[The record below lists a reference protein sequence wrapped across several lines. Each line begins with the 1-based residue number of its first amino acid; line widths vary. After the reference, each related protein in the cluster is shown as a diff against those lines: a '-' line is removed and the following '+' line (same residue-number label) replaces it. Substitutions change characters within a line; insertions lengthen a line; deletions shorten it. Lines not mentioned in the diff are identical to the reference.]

1 MGKNRFLP
9 WPKFQPLDHPRIFKM
24 IVNAWPPYLGAAIGV
39 EDIADDWCTL
49 SVAMKLHWYNRNY
62 VNSHFGGSLFSMT
75 DPFYMLMLMRNL
87 GPGYVVWDM
96 AARIQYLRPGRGKV
110 SAVFSLDARRLEEIR
125 QKAEGGQKVTELFFV
140 DVVDE
145 RGEKVAAVKK
155 TLYIRKKMVAAAA
168 PVSML
173 SPAITTSSWGK
184 IEVAGLGPGRD
195 WKLWPGGGRS
205 WDWTEHNTGHLRG
218 VQPEEVLEL
227 IDKGCRSLIL
237 TTGRLRRLRIA
248 AATVQLLENKG
259 IHVEIAGTSKGI
271 DLYNRLAAEG
281 VAVGGLF
288 HSTC

>member
-1 MGKNRFLP
+1 MGKRFLS
-9 WPKFQPLDHPRIFKM
+9 WPKFQPFDHPRIFKM

-39 EDIADDWCTL
+39 EDIADDWCSL
-49 SVAMKLHWYNRNY
+49 RVAMKLHWYNRNY

-87 GPGYVVWDM
+87 GPAYVVWDM

-140 DVVDE
+140 DVFDE

-155 TLYIRKKMVAAAA
+155 TLYIRKKLPAGAA

-173 SPAITTSSWGK
+173 SPAITAASWGK
-184 IEVAGLGPGRD
+184 IEVAGIGPGKD
-195 WKLWPGGGRS
+195 WKLWPGGGRN
-205 WDWTEHNTGHLRG
+205 WDWTEHNTGHFRG

-227 IDKGCRSLIL
+227 IDKGCRSVVL
-237 TTGRLRRLRIA
+237 TTGRLRRLRVTE
-248 AATVQLLENKG
+248 ATIRLLESKG
-259 IHVEIAGTSKGI
+259 IQVEIASTSKGI
-271 DLYNRLAAEG
+271 ALYNRLAAEG